1 LKKLQTAVACLALA
15 GVALAQTNST
25 SSGPKLE
32 KRPTSSTKA
41 QEATASTSA
50 AATAPSLAP
59 SVAPDAAVI
68 TVQGLCEKPGGS
80 SATPAD
86 CKTVITRAEFEKI
99 ISAVQPNMPPA
110 AKKQFV
116 TRYVAALYLAE
127 KAHELGL
134 DQGPDFDQKMQ
145 IARLQLLAQMGGDRM
160 HQEVA
165 KVSDGEIET
174 YYHDHIADYQGIS
187 YDRLYIPR
195 QKQVDPASQKPADP
209 DVQKK
214 REESEAEMKAE
225 ADKLRARAAGQEDFA
240 KLQQEAYDFGGYTQ
254 MKASNTRVEKAR
266 KASIPSTDVSI
277 FELKVGEV
285 SQVFTGPSGFV
296 VYKVL
301 ALEDI
306 PLASV
311 REEISRKLAGE
322 REKGQI
328 ESWQNSTKLDETYFA
343 TPAAPAPPTLKGLG
357 GDQPANTPAK
367 GVGGPPPPSTPAPGK
382 Q

>member
-1 LKKLQTAVACLALA
+1 
-15 GVALAQTNST
+15 
-25 SSGPKLE
+25 
-32 KRPTSSTKA
+32 
-41 QEATASTSA
+41 
-50 AATAPSLAP
+50 
-59 SVAPDAAVI
+59 
-68 TVQGLCEKPGGS
+68 
-80 SATPAD
+80 
-86 CKTVITRAEFEKI
+86 
-99 ISAVQPNMPPA
+99 
-110 AKKQFV
+110 
-116 TRYVAALYLAE
+116 
-127 KAHELGL
+127 
-134 DQGPDFDQKMQ
+134 
-145 IARLQLLAQMGGDRM
+145 
-160 HQEVA
+160 
-165 KVSDGEIET
+165 
-174 YYHDHIADYQGIS
+174 
-187 YDRLYIPR
+187 
-195 QKQVDPASQKPADP
+195 
-209 DVQKK
+209 VQKK